1 MTTFA
6 DLVYQLGGLP
16 AGLALVPPG
25 GAWLWVDPANGGD
38 GNDGL
43 TPGTAL
49 ATVGA
54 AYAKCTANRN
64 DVVALI
70 GGPTASV
77 EAAAIDWAKNYTH
90 LLGFC
95 APVHEGQRARITQ
108 LSTLTG
114 ASPFFK
120 VSASGC
126 MFRNLRI
133 WQGVADATSLIN
145 VQVTGERD
153 HFYGVDFAGGGHAT
167 QAVDGG
173 ASLSISG
180 AAECLF
186 ERCTIGVDT
195 IAAAT
200 GMAGLVFAATGGATR
215 NVWRDC
221 LFSLYAGHAA
231 AIFVELL
238 GNAGIDRYQLF
249 ERCTFANL
257 SATAMTQA
265 FAVASGFDANNKRVL
280 LKDCALIGA
289 TDWARTTAASCT

>member
-114 ASPFFK
+114 ASPFLIACAPNTSIRAFFASRARFRRST
-120 VSASGC
+120 VSAITACPAAG
-126 MFRNLRI
+126 I
-133 WQGVADATSLIN
+133 AT
-145 VQVTGERD
+145 
-153 HFYGVDFAGGGHAT
+153 
-167 QAVDGG
+167 
-173 ASLSISG
+173 G
-180 AAECLF
+180 AAS
-186 ERCTIGVDT
+186 
-195 IAAAT
+195 T
-200 GMAGLVFAATGGATR
+200 GT
-215 NVWRDC
+215 
-221 LFSLYAGHAA
+221 
-231 AIFVELL
+231 
-238 GNAGIDRYQLF
+238 
-249 ERCTFANL
+249 
-257 SATAMTQA
+257 
-265 FAVASGFDANNKRVL
+265 
-280 LKDCALIGA
+280 
-289 TDWARTTAASCT
+289 